1 MVALEYA
8 LEGGFDLKVPLGFPY
23 QDWHYTHYLTTS
35 DSFFLKGR
43 FFRDLHCFIRGKLR
57 IAPLKRACARK
68 LRILIVNYTQLTIK
82 VKFFCKKTD
91 SSEIVMSRAVFQ
103 PRTL

>member
-1 MVALEYA
+1 MVVSGYV
-8 LEGGFDLKVPLGFPY
+8 LEGGSDLKVPLGFPY
-23 QDWHYTHYLTTS
+23 QDWHDTHYLTTS

-68 LRILIVNYTQLTIK
+68 LRILIVNYTQLTAK
-82 VKFFCKKTD
+82 VKFFSKKTD
-91 SSEIVMSRAVFQ
+91 SSEIVM
-103 PRTL
+103 